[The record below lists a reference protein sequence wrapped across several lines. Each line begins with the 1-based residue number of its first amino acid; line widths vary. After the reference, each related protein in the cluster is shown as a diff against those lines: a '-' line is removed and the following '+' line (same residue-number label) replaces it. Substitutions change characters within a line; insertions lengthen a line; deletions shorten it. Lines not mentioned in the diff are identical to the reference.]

1 MCFKWLTDYDVEW
14 LQNSSYASWYDYK
27 VAFLSSQSGLHIFGG
42 MAPKAVYNQHQL
54 LV

>member
-1 MCFKWLTDYDVEW
+1 MTDYDVEW
-14 LQNSSYASWYDYK
+14 LQKSSHASWYDYQ

-42 MAPKAVYNQHQL
+42 MAPEDVYNQHGL